1 MSRFTYYI
9 SPNESSRIRAAIQ
22 SNFAEY
28 FVQDLGI
35 QKKIVEAVPVAKTEA
50 ASQLATTTEPTAA
63 TAADTEISSKVTS
76 VASKPSS
83 PKPASVA
90 EANSNAESDFGNSE
104 TILAKKTSATATTMH
119 HSPPKRADFV
129 WIHTT
134 TQHDRELR
142 ANPDTHVVSQL
153 SGINIFEDKANL
165 ALLLQ
170 RFEETQDAAIPAAAM
185 IDKQPTPS
193 VQALASHVVDGPAEF
208 RKWCVAR
215 FSGADASKGGFW
227 IAKDSTANGAQGL
240 HPFGCNNWKAVMKVI
255 RPKTR
260 LSIGIYMIVPSQIWL
275 YSI

>member
-35 QKKIVEAVPVAKTEA
+35 QKAVPVKKAEA
-50 ASQLATTTEPTAA
+50 APQLTTTTEPTAA
-63 TAADTEISSKVTS
+63 TAANAEISSKVTS
-76 VASKPSS
+76 VATKPSS
-83 PKPASVA
+83 SDAACTGKTISDG
-90 EANSNAESDFGNSE
+90 ESNSSDSNMLF
-104 TILAKKTSATATTMH
+104 AKNPSATTQYTTTTRH
-119 HSPPKRADFV
+119 IPPKRADFV
-129 WIHTT
+129 WLHTT
-134 TQHDRELR
+134 TQHDHELR
-142 ANPDTHVVSQL
+142 ANPDTHIVSQL

-170 RFEETQDAAIPAAAM
+170 RFEETQNAAIPAAAV
-185 IDKQPTPS
+185 IDKQPAPS
-193 VQALASHVVDGPAEF
+193 VQALASHVIDGPEQF

-215 FSGADASKGGFW
+215 FSATDASKGGFW

-240 HPFGCNNWKAVMKVI
+240 YPFGCDNWKAVMKVI

-260 LSIGIYMIVPSQIWL
+260 SSLGM
-275 YSI
+275 